1 MLSVTQTTDDL
12 VIVDA
17 AGKLTEDD
25 YEAFDQELAGIA
37 EEDDHM
43 RILIRLS
50 EDFRGWEPKA
60 LWEDV
65 KLDVR
70 YRHHLDRVAVVGH
83 EDWQK
88 WMTRLANPFVD
99 AEVRYFGADEA
110 PGAVGWLLETRTGS
124 ATIR

>member
-17 AGKLTEDD
+17 AGKLTKDD
-25 YEAFDQELAGIA
+25 YETFDQELAGIA
-37 EEDDHM
+37 EEDDQM

-50 EDFRGWEPKA
+50 DFHGWEPQA

-70 YRHHLDRVAVVGH
+70 YRDHLDRVAVVGH

-88 WMTRLANPFVD
+88 WMTRLANPFVA
-99 AEVRYFGADEA
+99 AEVRYFGANEA
-110 PGAVGWLLETRTGS
+110 PGAVGWLLEAKPGT
-124 ATIR
+124 A